1 MAVVIRKRKLLELLL
16 IPAYWEMNEMKKSTV
31 GMLILGSMIFTKAF
45 LMEGSSSNSIVSRDN
60 SLQSNFQEALVIRAQ
75 NGGMIAPVANLFASN
90 FDSPSFDFV
99 PPVQVSEEIRPSN
112 ELTNFT
118 ENVALV
124 NPVDEVK
131 EEIIPMDYVS
141 NTGYGLWKTS
151 EEKIISKEERDGKIP
166 LDIGNTISDNISK
179 LFPRVP

>member
-1 MAVVIRKRKLLELLL
+1 
-16 IPAYWEMNEMKKSTV
+16 
-31 GMLILGSMIFTKAF
+31 MLILGSMIFTKAF
-45 LMEGSSSNSIVSRDN
+45 LMDGSPSDSIVSRDN
-60 SLQSNFQEALVIRAQ
+60 SLQSNFQEALVIREQ
-75 NGGMIAPVANLFASN
+75 NAGMIAPVANLFASN
-90 FDSPSFDFV
+90 FETPSFDYV
-99 PPVQVSEEIRPSN
+99 PTVQVLEETNASN
-112 ELTNFT
+112 ELTNFI
-118 ENVALV
+118 EDVALV

-166 LDIGNTISDNISK
+166 LDRGNTISDNISK